1 MKQIS
6 GKDIYQAF
14 TNGAVKINHNISNL
28 NEINFF
34 PVPDGDTGEN
44 MANTINTIVDHVED
58 QTSVKSVVSGMSKG
72 ALVGARGNSGF
83 IFAQF
88 INGFYQQNKNK
99 DKITEK
105 EFVKSLRKAVPYV
118 FEAISNP
125 VHGTIITLIDQ
136 WTSFLNEHY
145 EKEKNFNESLEMSLD
160 HSKNVLELT
169 KVELEVLK
177 KNHVVDAGA
186 KGFYH
191 FIEGIVEYFI
201 SGTVYLRDKIERKLL
216 TDSHELFLDH
226 DSNYRYCTEIFF
238 KGQEFDK
245 KEIRQTIDKIGD
257 SGIIVLNDKEGKV
270 HVHTNNPEK
279 LAKKIFDLGYQIIEN
294 KVDDM
299 KFQVDDREE
308 SNKRIALVTDSVAD
322 ISPELIE
329 KYHIYMIPLTLT
341 MNNSEFLDRVTIQ
354 PKEFFDYVD
363 KSNQLPKSSMP
374 NLKLVKR
381 LFDHLLNEYDDIVY
395 VSLAGALSGTFN
407 AITKLANQ
415 LSSHIHTIDSRKNSG
430 AQGLVTLE
438 VAKYIEEN
446 KSIDYI
452 LSKVSSIIER
462 TDIYVAVDNF
472 DYMVM
477 GGRVPKT
484 IGSFGRLLNLKP
496 IVSLDENGKGTAFGA
511 SFSKKSVIKKI
522 MKILKKKHEDQ
533 EIEKAV
539 ITYSNDFNQ
548 AKKLANKIEED
559 FKIPV
564 EYIQEISNVVAIS
577 AGKNAISVSFL
588 LKEV

>member
-44 MANTINTIVDHVED
+44 MANTINTIVDHVDD
-58 QTSVKSVVSGMSKG
+58 QTTVKAVVSGMSRG

-145 EKEKNFNESLEMSLD
+145 DKEKNFNKSLEMSLD

-169 KVELEVLK
+169 KQELEVLK

-201 SGTVYLRDKIERKLL
+201 SGTVYLRDKIERTLSSE
-216 TDSHELFLDH
+216 SHEVSVDH

-238 KGQEFDK
+238 KGKNLNK
-245 KEIRQTIDKIGD
+245 KEIRKTIDKIGD
-257 SGIIVLNDKEGKV
+257 SGIIVLNDNEGKV
-270 HVHTNNPEK
+270 HIHTNKPEV
-279 LAKKIFDLGYQIIEN
+279 LSKKIFDSGYQIIEN

-299 KFQVDDREE
+299 KFQVDDRQN
-308 SNKRIALVTDSVAD
+308 SHKKIALVTDSVGD
-322 ISPELIE
+322 ISPELQE
-329 KYHIYMIPLTLT
+329 KFHIYMIPLTLT
-341 MNNSEFLDRVTIQ
+341 MNDSVFLDRITIQ
-354 PKEFFDYVD
+354 SKGFFEYIDES
-363 KSNQLPKSSMP
+363 KQLPKSSMP

-381 LFDHLLNEYDDIVY
+381 LFTQLLNQYDDIIY
-395 VSLAGALSGTFN
+395 VSLAGKLSGTYN
-407 AITKLANQ
+407 AITKL
-415 LSSHIHTIDSRKNSG
+415 SKEISPHIHTIDSKKNSG

-438 VAKYIEEN
+438 IAKLIEKDMPIEE
-446 KSIDYI
+446 I
-452 LSKVSSIIER
+452 LSKVPSIIKR
-462 TDIYVAVDNF
+462 ADIYVAVDNF

-484 IGSFGRLLNLKP
+484 IGSFGSLLNLKP
-496 IVSLDENGKGTAFGA
+496 IVSLDEDGKGTAFGA

-522 MKILKKKHEDQ
+522 MKIMQKKNETHG
-533 EIEKAV
+533 IEKAV
-539 ITYSNDFNQ
+539 ITYSKDLHQ
-548 AKKLANKIEED
+548 AEKLANKIKQEL
-559 FKIPV
+559 KIPI

-588 LKEV
+588 LKEA